1 MERRLKILLV
11 SEHFPPDVK
20 GGGELS
26 AELLARNLAW
36 AGHEV
41 HVLTSSTTTGDNS
54 RQPGIVLHRTLTP
67 RNPGT
72 MRGNLRRMA
81 VLPRQIRRHVRR
93 LHAEH
98 SFDVIH
104 YLNVVSVL
112 GSLPGI
118 KNQFATINSHQPFC
132 PKANLFYK
140 EREPCT
146 GCNPVKFARCMR
158 HSDYL
163 GKMKT
168 PRWLL
173 LNPLTLAALYG
184 NYLRFRAALKNVK
197 PIAVSGYVSEQLA
210 RIGFPDAPVVPN
222 LTPEPKKLS
231 TSSKGGGKVDIV
243 FLGALE
249 KIKGVDLLLEAY
261 AHLNPAVRSKT
272 RLRIVGEGSLRD
284 ELARSAPEGVKFVGQ
299 VAQAVAQKIIAG
311 CDIVVLPSLW
321 PEPLSRV
328 LLEATSLGKPV
339 VATDVGGNGD
349 VVTGTEGGLLSS
361 PESLAFSKCL
371 EKLIT
376 DAKRRTALGS
386 SGRKR
391 HLRLFSTAR
400 ILGMLESLYSGQEV

>member
-11 SEHFPPDVK
+11 SEHFPPDVR

-26 AELLARNLAW
+26 AELLALNLAG

-41 HVLTSSTTTGDNS
+41 HVLTSSTTTGDNPL
-54 RQPGIVLHRTLTP
+54 QPGIVLHRTLTT

-72 MRGNLRRMA
+72 MQGNLRRMA

-98 SFDVIH
+98 SFDAIH
-104 YLNVVSVL
+104 YLNVISVL
-112 GSLPGI
+112 GSLPGV

-146 GCNPVKFARCMR
+146 GCNPIKFAGCIR
-158 HSDYL
+158 HSEYI
-163 GKMKT
+163 GKVRAA
-168 PRWLL
+168 RWLL

-184 NYLRFRAALKNVK
+184 NYLRFRAALKNVR
-197 PIAVSGYVSEQLA
+197 PIAVSGYVSEQLC
-210 RIGFPDAPVVPN
+210 RIGFPDAPVIPN
-222 LTPEPKKLS
+222 LTPEAEERGTSPKA
-231 TSSKGGGKVDIV
+231 GGKVDIV

-249 KIKGVDLLLEAY
+249 KIKGVDLLLDAY
-261 AHLNPAVRSKT
+261 AHLPPAMRSKT
-272 RLRIVGEGSLRD
+272 SLRIVGGGSLRD
-284 ELARSAPEGVKFVGQ
+284 ELAHSAPEGVEFVGQ
-299 VAQAVAQKIIAG
+299 VAQMVAQKIIAG

-349 VVTGTEGGLLSS
+349 VVTGKEGGLLS
-361 PESLAFSKCL
+361 PPDPLAFSRCL

-376 DAKRRTALGS
+376 DSKKRKMLGA
-386 SGRKR
+386 SGKKR

-400 ILGMLESLYSGQEV
+400 ILGMLESLYQGQGT